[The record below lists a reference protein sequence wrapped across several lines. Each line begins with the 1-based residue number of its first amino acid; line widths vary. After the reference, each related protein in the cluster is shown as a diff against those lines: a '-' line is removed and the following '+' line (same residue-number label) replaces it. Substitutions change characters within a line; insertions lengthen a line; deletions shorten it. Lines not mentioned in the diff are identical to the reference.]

1 MNFGTFIAS
10 HVPGIIAEWE
20 TIARA
25 FAPRRAVT
33 REVLRDHWDEILTAI
48 AAEMEGP
55 APAPQ
60 QAAQGAPSAPSALQH
75 AAAQHGLRR
84 QREHFELDELVAEFR
99 AMRVTVL
106 RAWPR
111 SEDAAGDTLSVDET
125 TRFSEALDRAL
136 AESIE
141 RYSADRA
148 RIRDLFL
155 AVLGHDLRDPLS
167 GINMA
172 THVLDRPVLDDT
184 LRVKAAV
191 RIKRAVRVM
200 DHLITDLLDF
210 TRSRLG
216 SGLPIHKTH
225 CDLAQVAEDA
235 LEAVR
240 TGVPEHR
247 FDAELSGDLTL
258 QADPARV
265 AQLLSNLLYNAAQHG
280 APATPIAL
288 RIAGD
293 ADSVT
298 VQVHNQGAPIP
309 QEALAAVFEP
319 LVQAAKRSGSKGAR
333 SSTSMGL
340 GLFIAKEIVRGH
352 GGTIGVESS
361 KDAGTTFTFQLPRR
375 SP

>member
-1 MNFGTFIAS
+1 MNFATFIAS

-20 TIARA
+20 AVARA

-33 REVLRDHWDEILTAI
+33 REVLRDHWDEILMAI

-55 APAPQ
+55 APAPR
-60 QAAQGAPSAPSALQH
+60 QAAQGAPSALQH
-75 AAAQHGLRR
+75 AAARHGLRR

-111 SEDAAGDTLSVDET
+111 SEDVAGDTLSVDET

-191 RIKRAVRVM
+191 RIKRAVRIM

-216 SGLPIHKTH
+216 SGLPIDKTH

-240 TGVPEHR
+240 TSVPEHR

-258 QADPARV
+258 QADPARI

-288 RIAGD
+288 RITGD
-293 ADSVT
+293 ADTVT
-298 VQVHNQGAPIP
+298 VQVHNQGTPIP
-309 QEALAAVFEP
+309 EDALAAVFEP

-340 GLFIAKEIVRGH
+340 GLFIVKEIVRGH

-361 KDAGTTFTFQLPRR
+361 KDAGTTFTFQLPRK